1 MRFRKRGI
9 LLTVLLAAATPYIV
23 AGESFSY
30 RMTYEETIRQAW
42 KTDVSPSVTISSS
55 RRLKLHDKVKQKN
68 LDVARAAVRLG
79 VNEDNMADFCIERP
93 KEPVCRE
100 IIISDFSYK
109 GLEGVLLGNRGER
122 LSYIILAQCGRAST
136 ACRYPHLK
144 LGPNPILHLLKEGI
158 RVHAIEQEGETAVAV
173 GPFPKKKALRLLPRI
188 KEIIPE
194 AYLH

>member
-1 MRFRKRGI
+1 MRFRKRGVILAI
-9 LLTVLLAAATPYIV
+9 LLTATPYIV

-30 RMTYEETIRQAW
+30 RMTYEESIHQAW
-42 KTDVSPSVTISSS
+42 KTDVAPSVTISSS
-55 RRLKLHDKVKQKN
+55 NRLKLHDKVKQKN
-68 LDVARAAVRLG
+68 LDISRAAVRLG
-79 VNEDNMADFCIERP
+79 VNEDNMADFCIDRP

-122 LSYIILAQCGRAST
+122 LSYIILAQCGQDST
-136 ACRYPHLK
+136 TCRYPHLK

-158 RVHAIEQEGETAVAV
+158 RAHTIEQEGETAVAA
-173 GPFPKKKALRLLPRI
+173 GPFPKEKALRLLPLI
-188 KEIIPE
+188 KKILPD

>member
-9 LLTVLLAAATPYIV
+9 LLTVLLAAAAPYAA

-30 RMTYEETIRQAW
+30 RMTYEESIQQAW
-42 KTDVSPSVTISSS
+42 KTDVSPSVKISSS
-55 RRLKLHDKVKQKN
+55 SRLKLLDKVKQKN
-68 LDVARAAVRLG
+68 LDVARADVRLG

-122 LSYIILAQCGRAST
+122 LSYIILAQCGHDAIS
-136 ACRYPHLK
+136 CRYPHLK
-144 LGPNPILHLLKEGI
+144 LGPNPILYLLKEGI
-158 RVHAIEQEGETAVAV
+158 RVHAIEQEGEAAVAT
-173 GPFPKKKALRLLPRI
+173 GPFPKKKALKILQIVRQVVPD
-188 KEIIPE
+188 

>member
-1 MRFRKRGI
+1 MRFRKKG
-9 LLTVLLAAATPYIV
+9 VLLAVLLTAGSPYVV

-30 RMTYEETIRQAW
+30 QMTYEEAIRQAW
-42 KTDVSPSVTISSS
+42 KTDVSPSVSISSS
-55 RRLKLHDKVKQKN
+55 SRLKLHDKVKQKN
-68 LDVARAAVRLG
+68 VDVARASVRLG

-122 LSYIILAQCGRAST
+122 LSYIILAQCGHSST
-136 ACRYPHLK
+136 SCRYPHLK
-144 LGPNPILHLLKEGI
+144 LGPNPILHLLKQGI
-158 RVHAIEQEGETAVAV
+158 RVHTIEEKGETAVAA
-173 GPFPKKKALRLLPRI
+173 GPFPKEKALKILKSVQEVVPD
-188 KEIIPE
+188 